1 MAPSIGRAST
11 LLASGTLVSRVLGFA
26 KSWLLIQAIGI
37 HAGGDAYT
45 TATIVPNS
53 IYAVITQGLLNAIL
67 VPQIVRA
74 AAHPDGGRGYIN
86 KLVTLGMTIFL
97 GVTVVATVCSPWL
110 MHAYGLHGEQ
120 AALATAFAYWSMPQ
134 IFFLGLYTLLGE
146 VLNARESFGPF
157 TWAPVF
163 NNIVGIV
170 MLGGFMLLFGGDPNS
185 MRLLTHWSVG
195 MVVLLAGG
203 ATLGIASQALVLFF
217 FWRHVG
223 LRYRPD
229 FAWRGV
235 NFAEAGRAAGWTF
248 AMLMATQLA
257 GLVETN
263 VANSASGRN
272 ASVIVMTQSWAIFIL
287 PYSVIALSIVTAYY
301 TRMANHARENDYR
314 SFRSDLSAALRSIA
328 VTIAICSAVL
338 IVTAYP
344 IARFF
349 TSSYAQMGN
358 VLIAY
363 LVGLVPL
370 CLLFVLQRSFYALGD
385 TRTPFI
391 FTCVQVAINVSGSL
405 ACLAVP
411 IGFRAAAIALVVSF
425 AGTAQTILAAVLLR
439 RRLRHL
445 GGRMILTSLAKHT
458 IAAVVA
464 AAVGFGTLIAL
475 GGTSDGF
482 AVSDKIPALISA
494 IAIGAVMLLVYLI
507 GLAALRTPELR
518 DAIGMLKA
526 RLAR

>member
-1 MAPSIGRAST
+1 
-11 LLASGTLVSRVLGFA
+11 
-26 KSWLLIQAIGI
+26 
-37 HAGGDAYT
+37 
-45 TATIVPNS
+45 
-53 IYAVITQGLLNAIL
+53 
-67 VPQIVRA
+67 
-74 AAHPDGGRGYIN
+74 
-86 KLVTLGMTIFL
+86 
-97 GVTVVATVCSPWL
+97 
-110 MHAYGLHGEQ
+110 
-120 AALATAFAYWSMPQ
+120 
-134 IFFLGLYTLLGE
+134 
-146 VLNARESFGPF
+146 
-157 TWAPVF
+157 
-163 NNIVGIV
+163 
-170 MLGGFMLLFGGDPNS
+170 
-185 MRLLTHWSVG
+185 
-195 MVVLLAGG
+195 
-203 ATLGIASQALVLFF
+203 
-217 FWRHVG
+217 
-223 LRYRPD
+223 
-229 FAWRGV
+229 
-235 NFAEAGRAAGWTF
+235 
-248 AMLMATQLA
+248 
-257 GLVETN
+257 VETN

-425 AGTAQTILAAVLLR
+425 AGT
-439 RRLRHL
+439 
-445 GGRMILTSLAKHT
+445 

>member
-37 HAGGDAYT
+37 HAGGDAYA

-53 IYAVITQGLLNAIL
+53 IYAIITQGLLNAIL

-74 AAHPDGGRGYIN
+74 AVHPDGGRGYIN
-86 KLVTLGMTIFL
+86 KLVTLGMTIFF
-97 GVTVVATVCSPWL
+97 GVTLVAIFFAPLL
-110 MHAYGLHGEQ
+110 MQAYGLHGEK

-170 MLGGFMLLFGGDPNS
+170 MLGGFMVLFGADPNNL
-185 MRLLTHWSVG
+185 RPLAHWTPG
-195 MVVLLAGG
+195 MVALLAGG
-203 ATLGIASQALVLFF
+203 ATLGIAAQAVVLFF
-217 FWRHVG
+217 FWKHVS
-223 LRYRPD
+223 LRFRPD
-229 FAWRGV
+229 FRWRGV

-263 VANSASGRN
+263 VANSASGQN
-272 ASVIVMTQSWAIFIL
+272 ASVFAMTQSWAIVIL

-301 TRMANHARENDYR
+301 TRMANHASKQDFS
-314 SFRSDLSAALRSIA
+314 SFRIDLSAALRIIA

-338 IVTAYP
+338 IVAAYP

-349 TSSYAQMGN
+349 TSAYTQMGN

-385 TRTPFI
+385 TRTPFL
-391 FTCVQVAINVSGSL
+391 FTSVQVAINVAGSL
-405 ACLAVP
+405 SCLAVP
-411 IGFRAAAIALVVSF
+411 IEFRAAAIALVVSL
-425 AGTAQTILAAVLLR
+425 AGTVQAVLAAVLLR
-439 RRLRHL
+439 RRLRHI

-458 IAAVVA
+458 VGAILAGVAGFVVLA
-464 AAVGFGTLIAL
+464 AL
-475 GGTSDGF
+475 GGTAGGF
-482 AVSDKIPALISA
+482 AVSDRLPALLSA
-494 IAIGAVMLLVYLI
+494 LVIGVVMLVVYVGAL
-507 GLAALRTPELR
+507 GVLRTPELR
-518 DAIGMLKA
+518 DAVGMLRV
-526 RLAR
+526 RLRR